1 MAAKVSVN
9 GGRIRRVTIT
19 EIQDEKEFN
28 WSDPGNVE
36 ENTNDI
42 VIEKTTDEIFDELE
56 NVVQDWKKKLE
67 FVVADGLK
75 KIKRSSKEKKTMMK
89 YLPGDGTLKGSRA
102 ILKAKG
108 QIVADWKDEIN
119 KAIDATHKKLND
131 LGNEKMK
138 ETLKAA
144 EYLTFED
151 EKIEPETKPE
161 ACLDLKPLMKELDIL
176 YQRYNE
182 SATGLTKVPI
192 YNVQSVFNDIP
203 KPRNIPFPWWKPV
216 CTLAQMVDFP
226 RKHAVTFSENEK
238 DMTSLLLDFIAD
250 QKSRKSILQEWS
262 KMEESKK
269 KAKASYMK
277 KDPKTGRR
285 GRNSIQKMK
294 DRKETK
300 KSKQF
305 VFKEIENKGEKHY
318 YIIKKE
324 IEEPSNMG
332 DVEDIFADW
341 NKNFAHIKRP
351 RSIRPRVRKIS
362 HRAERKEMLKE
373 ANKCE
378 EAIKGP
384 LTYSQMLRKNL
395 KIPADQPSVEDIF
408 GSWMKCVEK
417 MNRVHKDSN
426 APEDVEIFKS
436 WNFIFG
442 NDDIKTS
449 PPSIAAFQCGKPTI
463 PQVTQKVQTNIDFP
477 KAPKKGNKS
486 PATKSSKKQN
496 IEKLSEKLLVEGYP
510 LKKSEKVEKVLDMV
524 EKKKEKVCK
533 VIQSEKKEDVIE
545 KKTEQMEMKEVKQE
559 KKIEQSVVARN
570 KMQVVPFDEK
580 NSKKASMEELFKQM
594 KTEMPKIGPVAKDF
608 KPSEHSQRCLVNE
621 VVAQNFI
628 GPINKPEM
636 LTQKETPQVESFIG
650 PINKP
655 EPTPRKESSK
665 AQTFI
670 GPINK
675 PEPAP
680 KKESSKTQTFIGPIN
695 KPELS
700 MKKDTSKVQSFIG
713 PVNKKELVTKKESP
727 KTQNIIGPINKS
739 EPSKNVT
746 MKKEAPIPKP
756 DWNSLKTE
764 NIDQSGRGEIKKYKT
779 EEIFDEWRHIFVV
792 ANKPVFK
799 PRKIEILME
808 QFFMDWLRN
817 FEEPAIVIE
826 QKQRHRSSKSV
837 SEEKSPKPSKKAAKK
852 ELRIQD
858 IEDDVI
864 EIKDCRRQD
873 FMRATMI
880 RDKKRTEASRN
891 SIGKRVK

>member
-19 EIQDEKEFN
+19 EIEDDKEFN
-28 WSDPGNVE
+28 WPDAGNIE
-36 ENTNDI
+36 EKTNDI

-131 LGNEKMK
+131 LGDEKMK

-151 EKIEPETKPE
+151 EKTEPETKPE

-238 DMTSLLLDFIAD
+238 DMTSVLRDFISD
-250 QKSRKSILQEWS
+250 QKSRKSILQEWN

-294 DRKETK
+294 ARKETK

-324 IEEPSNMG
+324 IEDPSNMG

-373 ANKCE
+373 AQKCE
-378 EAIKGP
+378 EAIQGP

-395 KIPADQPSVEDIF
+395 KIPADQPSVEEIF

-417 MNRVHKDSN
+417 MNTICKESN
-426 APEDVEIFKS
+426 APEDVEIFKT

-442 NDDIKTS
+442 NDEDKVAPIKTS
-449 PPSIAAFQCGKPTI
+449 PPSIAEFQCGKPTV
-463 PQVTQKVQTNIDFP
+463 PQFTQKVQKNMDSP
-477 KAPKKGNKS
+477 KTPKKGNKS
-486 PATKSSKKQN
+486 PTSKSSKKQN

-510 LKKSEKVEKVLDMV
+510 LKKSEKVEKVLDLV

-533 VIQSEKKEDVIE
+533 VTPTEKKEDVPV
-545 KKTEQMEMKEVKQE
+545 KKTEKMETKEVKQDN
-559 KKIEQSVVARN
+559 KMEQSVITRN

-580 NSKKASMEELFKQM
+580 NSKKANMEELFKKM
-594 KTEMPKIGPVAKDF
+594 KTEMPKVEPAAKDF

-628 GPINKPEM
+628 GPINKPDVP
-636 LTQKETPQVESFIG
+636 TQKETPKIQSFIG
-650 PINKP
+650 PVNKP
-655 EPTPRKESSK
+655 EPTPRKEPSK
-665 AQTFI
+665 PKSFIGPINNPELSKQKETSKVQTFIGPMNKPELATKIEAPKSQHFI

-675 PEPAP
+675 
-680 KKESSKTQTFIGPIN
+680 T
-695 KPELS
+695 EL
-700 MKKDTSKVQSFIG
+700 
-713 PVNKKELVTKKESP
+713 TKS
-727 KTQNIIGPINKS
+727 
-739 EPSKNVT
+739 VT

-764 NIDQSGRGEIKKYKT
+764 NIDQSGRGELKKYKT

-792 ANKPVFK
+792 ANKPICK
-799 PRKIEILME
+799 PRKKEILME

-817 FEEPAIVIE
+817 FEEPAILIE
-826 QKQRHRSSKSV
+826 QKQRHRSSKSG

>member
-28 WSDPGNVE
+28 WPDPGNIE

-203 KPRNIPFPWWKPV
+203 KPRK
-216 CTLAQMVDFP
+216 T
-226 RKHAVTFSENEK
+226 
-238 DMTSLLLDFIAD
+238 
-250 QKSRKSILQEWS
+250 ILQEWS

-384 LTYSQMLRKNL
+384 LTYSQILRKNL

-417 MNRVHKDSN
+417 MNRVQKDSN

-608 KPSEHSQRCLVNE
+608 KPSEHSQSCLVNE
-621 VVAQNFI
+621 VVTQNFI
-628 GPINKPEM
+628 GPINKPEVP
-636 LTQKETPQVESFIG
+636 TQKETPKVESFIG

-665 AQTFI
+665 AQTII

-713 PVNKKELVTKKESP
+713 PVNKKELVTKKES
-727 KTQNIIGPINKS
+727 
-739 EPSKNVT
+739 
-746 MKKEAPIPKP
+746 
-756 DWNSLKTE
+756 
-764 NIDQSGRGEIKKYKT
+764 
-779 EEIFDEWRHIFVV
+779 
-792 ANKPVFK
+792 
-799 PRKIEILME
+799 
-808 QFFMDWLRN
+808 
-817 FEEPAIVIE
+817 
-826 QKQRHRSSKSV
+826 
-837 SEEKSPKPSKKAAKK
+837 
-852 ELRIQD
+852 
-858 IEDDVI
+858 
-864 EIKDCRRQD
+864 
-873 FMRATMI
+873 
-880 RDKKRTEASRN
+880 
-891 SIGKRVK
+891 